1 MPAFAVYR
9 LPYGKF
15 ATKVQQTDG
24 EPLELSSCAE
34 LNGKRGFVMAPFETT
49 ANHPIL
55 LIRPDL
61 VERIDM
67 WKVECGMWKENSL
80 STETVAESNLIP
92 LSTFHIPQEYSID
105 FANFH
110 SQLELGT
117 FRKIVLARCPMPL
130 PS

>member
-49 ANHPIL
+49 ASHPIL
-55 LIRPDL
+55 LIRPDC
-61 VERIDM
+61 VEQIS
-67 WKVECGMWKENSL
+67 VESGKRKEESGMWKEITLNRRIL
-80 STETVAESNLIP
+80 RRQTYLLP
-92 LSTFHIPQEYSID
+92 LSTLHFPQKSYSSSMRTSMSGPD
-105 FANFH
+105 
-110 SQLELGT
+110 
-117 FRKIVLARCPMPL
+117 
-130 PS
+130 